1 MSISLKKIVYNLII
15 MENEYKLDVKNIKNQ
30 VKSIATVN
38 DLTLT
43 KLKELVNKKYN
54 RNDSVLN
61 LRKKLTNKTIKL
73 PELEEVLDILG
84 YEIVIK
90 KKEKFSK

>member
-1 MSISLKKIVYNLII
+1 

-43 KLKELVNKKYN
+43 ELKELVNKKYN
-54 RNDSVLN
+54 RTDSVIN

-90 KKEKFSK
+90 KKKNFQNK